1 LLNSDANSTAVVNWP
16 VSRDCSPVPF
26 AGSDR
31 YPFKPIYNT
40 ASIRKE
46 DDAMTGIAYAM
57 GSNPAQQGGGS
68 GLEGIFMLVAMFA
81 IFYFLL
87 IRPQQKRAKQHRE
100 MIQALKSGDQVVT
113 AGGIHGR
120 VVTVQDSVV
129 TLEIS
134 NGVRVKVNRVSI
146 AGLSSDQE

>member
-1 LLNSDANSTAVVNWP
+1 
-16 VSRDCSPVPF
+16 
-26 AGSDR
+26 
-31 YPFKPIYNT
+31 
-40 ASIRKE
+40 
-46 DDAMTGIAYAM
+46 MTGIAYAM

-120 VVTVQDSVV
+120 IVTVQASVV

-146 AGLSSDQE
+146 AGTSTDQE